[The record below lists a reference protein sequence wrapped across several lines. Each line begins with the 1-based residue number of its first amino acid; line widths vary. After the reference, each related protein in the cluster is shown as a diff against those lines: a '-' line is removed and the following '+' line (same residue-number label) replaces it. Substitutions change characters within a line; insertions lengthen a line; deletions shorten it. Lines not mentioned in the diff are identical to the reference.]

1 MDDIT
6 IKVNGKN
13 VSLSEFPADF
23 IKNTIKGML
32 SSLKGVDEI
41 KDVEIKIRKTDL
53 WNKKIFY
60 TCGI

>member
-53 WNKKIFY
+53 
-60 TCGI
+60 